1 MDVFTFSNEN
11 PIRIQFDDNNIESI
25 REFDVNTQ
33 FSIKEL
39 KEIKIKPSPTSSI
52 TVKDDCLLN
61 LFNNEILII
70 TKSLNTIKDM
80 IADCHKYDNSIYI
93 ELNEFN
99 NIITNKNYLINVCE
113 THSDTDIKFN
123 KIPQPSFNKNF
134 DLLNKNLLKY
144 FSDGFK
150 INIYFDSVEQSLRF
164 DQIIEKFENKYEY
177 KKIIKPLYK
186 GFIDKDEKKL
196 RYTDHEIFNRFHSF
210 KL

>member
-1 MDVFTFSNEN
+1 
-11 PIRIQFDDNNIESI
+11 
-25 REFDVNTQ
+25 
-33 FSIKEL
+33 
-39 KEIKIKPSPTSSI
+39 
-52 TVKDDCLLN
+52 
-61 LFNNEILII
+61 
-70 TKSLNTIKDM
+70 M
-80 IADCHKYDNSIYI
+80 IADCHKFDNSIYI

-123 KIPQPSFNKNF
+123 KTPQPSFNKNF

-177 KKIIKPLYK
+177 KKIIKPLHK
-186 GFIDKDEKKL
+186 GFIDKDEKNLDILITKSL
-196 RYTDHEIFNRFHSF
+196 IGFIV
-210 KL
+210 